1 MSGKGIY
8 TALTGAIAQSK
19 RLDTI
24 ANNIANA
31 NTTGFKANKQVFN
44 EYLTNLEKDD
54 GTFQFHQFPAS
65 EQSFHDIKA
74 YDRSYV
80 DANAT
85 YTNIEQGA
93 LQNTN
98 NPAKTHTH

>member
-1 MSGKGIY
+1 MSSKGIY

-44 EYLTNLEKDD
+44 EYLTDLEKDKD
-54 GTFQFHQFPAS
+54 GFQFHQFPAS
-65 EQSFHDIKA
+65 EQSFFDIHA

-80 DANAT
+80 DANGT
-85 YTNIEQGA
+85 
-93 LQNTN
+93 
-98 NPAKTHTH
+98 

>member
-44 EYLTNLEKDD
+44 EYLTDLQNTDTSIQL
-54 GTFQFHQFPAS
+54 HQFPAS
-65 EQSFHDIKA
+65 E
-74 YDRSYV
+74 
-80 DANAT
+80 
-85 YTNIEQGA
+85 
-93 LQNTN
+93 
-98 NPAKTHTH
+98 